1 MPPAVNVN
9 PLQPGPQSLKNAS
22 VYDARLLKSVVHSNK
37 VPCTQ
42 TTSFSSQL
50 SNCIDINC
58 PALSLNW
65 TSFILP
71 FNGRFFNG
79 ISIFSA
85 MPAHFPLSFVWSGIV
100 RTVFSSV
107 PLMTPTSITVEK
119 KDVFCQF
126 YAPTNHQPFTVFRC
140 IELSQ
145 PITSTEKY
153 MFRQAA
159 PSAENASGNMGKS
172 LVRDFFLTDPQ
183 VAFSIHWTGFIK
195 NTSGLLLSC
204 CNERNQKNLFFE
216 RSKPFTALYC
226 T

>member
-1 MPPAVNVN
+1 MSPAVKVN
-9 PLQPGPQSLKNAS
+9 PLHPGPQSLKNAS
-22 VYDARLLKSVVHSNK
+22 VYDARLLKSAVHSDK

-50 SNCIDINC
+50 SNCIDINR

-107 PLMTPTSITVEK
+107 SLMTPTSITVEK
-119 KDVFCQF
+119 KDVF
-126 YAPTNHQPFTVFRC
+126 
-140 IELSQ
+140 LSILRSNQ
-145 PITSTEKY
+145 SSTIHGVQMHRITSTDYFDRKIHVQASSAKCRER
-153 MFRQAA
+153 FREYEQVFGA
-159 PSAENASGNMGKS
+159 
-172 LVRDFFLTDPQ
+172 RCFLTNPQ

-195 NTSGLLLSC
+195 NISGLFLSC
-204 CNERNQKNLFFE
+204 CTERN
-216 RSKPFTALYC
+216 
-226 T
+226 